1 MVAYKTHAVVDD
13 NGQVLVQG
21 LPFKPGD
28 RVEIILL
35 EQPQTAAAAAAPA
48 RFPLPGPYRFDDPFS
63 PVAADEWD
71 AAKA

>member
-21 LPFKPGD
+21 LPFRPGD

-35 EQPQTAAAAAAPA
+35 EQPHTAAAAASV
-48 RFPLPGPYRFDDPFS
+48 RFPLPGPYRFDDPFA